1 MLFSRVYNWIKYK
14 TLPPSVLFLNRLF
27 VERDSKHRRV
37 TSNLGLTF
45 RNSKWSTYAR
55 VNINLNSKT
64 SYLQLL
70 LRLIG
75 GLLLV
80 IAAYKFSTY
89 YNTTP
94 VYAYGYPLLWFL
106 FDADLYLKVLF
117 SSSLFCTAQL
127 IVSSLYSRAL
137 QTFSADSA
145 TQFSAEDA
153 VNPAITLPKR
163 LHKPIVYSWLTTNPH
178 EGQITK
184 LFETHMSDSRT
195 SGLIPLT
202 QLLYKST
209 NLLVKSAESRIVAD
223 SVLTKLSAPTQVGI
237 GKLTAI
243 RSLGTSSAESIT
255 PLALDYLLLNS
266 PNSSTNTYFDE
277 CCYWTLSSFNTELQ
291 RNSSS
296 VKSLNGLFYS
306 TELSHLKLSQLATTV
321 PELSGLR
328 HSVED
333 QLSTIRWQ
341 RWLYKYN
348 ILHRSALKNTL
359 YLTSTKKLLSTGF
372 YGSTMST
379 GNIWASSTLG
389 NDGGSP
395 AAIQNLTRAI
405 YGDFSGVDMSRNTH
419 LTSSSNF
426 YSSASLSSLSFYEL
440 SYHWFIQRFYQ
451 FNTLSANGVSVTPAL
466 RTSTYSDLTSNF
478 QNYERLNTE
487 FDLASTRS
495 FRLPTSTLDLVL
507 NVRNPRSGVNAMS
520 QSDVYLQYAD
530 VSLFTKQRTEVMQ
543 NLTSNFAGKDL
554 AFYVPSPLSST
565 K

>member
-70 LRLIG
+70 LRLAG

-127 IVSSLYSRAL
+127 IVSSLYSRVL
-137 QTFSADSA
+137 GTFSTDSA
-145 TQFSAEDA
+145 TSFSAENTA
-153 VNPAITLPKR
+153 NSTIVLPKR
-163 LHKPIVYSWLTTNPH
+163 LHKPIVYSWLTANPR

-184 LFETHMSDSRT
+184 LFETHMTDSQT
-195 SGLIPLT
+195 SHLLPLT

-209 NLLVKSAESRIVAD
+209 NLLVKSAESRVVAD
-223 SVLTKLSAPTQVGI
+223 AVLTKLSTPTQAGVSR
-237 GKLTAI
+237 LTAI
-243 RSLGTSSAESIT
+243 RPLGTSAADNVTS
-255 PLALDYLLLNS
+255 LALDYLLLKPSNA
-266 PNSSTNTYFDE
+266 STSTYFDE

-296 VKSLNGLFYS
+296 IKSLNGLFYS
-306 TELSHLKLSQLATTV
+306 SELSHLKLSQLTTTV
-321 PELSGLR
+321 PELAGLR

-372 YGSTMST
+372 YSSTMST
-379 GNIWASSTLG
+379 NNIWASSTLG
-389 NDGGSP
+389 NDSGSS

-405 YGDFSGVDMSRNTH
+405 YGDFSGVDMSRSTH

-451 FNTLSANGVSVTPAL
+451 FNTLAANGVSVMPAL

-487 FDLASTRS
+487 FDLTSTRS

-507 NVRNPRSGVNAMS
+507 SVQRSRHQVSAIP

-554 AFYVPSPLSST
+554 AFYVPTPIHSA